1 MIFFIALNI
10 LVFSVV
16 FYKLQKQ
23 HSQIQIILKAM
34 EKLLEIKQR
43 DIIKNMEG
51 CVNQIYT
58 ELSKNITT

>member
-1 MIFFIALNI
+1 
-10 LVFSVV
+10 
-16 FYKLQKQ
+16 
-23 HSQIQIILKAM
+23 M